1 VLGEFPENSDEALC
15 QRSWIAAANERWTAR
30 LRGLNGDTVVLA
42 LDPALYGP
50 DFTALAVRRGD
61 VVEEVVTWSKLSTV
75 ETAVRAV
82 VELDRLGLSKDHGVT
97 VDEPGLGGGVIDV
110 LKEMGVRPRGYNGG
124 ATPLRHTKFRNR
136 RAESFWNLRRL
147 LERGVIAL
155 PPDLKLADELC
166 SMRWSIGLDGR
177 IQIEPKEEL
186 RARIGRSPDRADA
199 WPWRSARSPRN
210 GSLVLWTLAPLRGG
224 H

>member
-1 VLGEFPENSDEALC
+1 
-15 QRSWIAAANERWTAR
+15 
-30 LRGLNGDTVVLA
+30 
-42 LDPALYGP
+42 
-50 DFTALAVRRGD
+50 
-61 VVEEVVTWSKLSTV
+61 
-75 ETAVRAV
+75 
-82 VELDRLGLSKDHGVT
+82 
-97 VDEPGLGGGVIDV
+97 VIDV

-124 ATPLRHTKFRNR
+124 ATPLRPTKFRNR

-199 WPWRSARSPRN
+199 VAMAFCPEPPKWFLGAVEMRDGAPR
-210 GSLVLWTLAPLRGG
+210 WTPSEAA
-224 H
+224 